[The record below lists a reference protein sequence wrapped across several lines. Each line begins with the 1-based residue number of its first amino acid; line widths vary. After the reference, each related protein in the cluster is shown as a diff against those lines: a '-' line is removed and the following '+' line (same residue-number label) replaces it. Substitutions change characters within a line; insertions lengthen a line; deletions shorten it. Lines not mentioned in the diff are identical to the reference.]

1 LGRFPAHRT
10 ELAGPGNCR
19 RASGGLDIVRT
30 AATYEKLNMGFY
42 EKHVLPKVLN
52 WSCGMKPV
60 QKQRQKVVPLAE
72 GCVLEIGIGSGLN
85 FPYYDP
91 ERVERVIGLDPS
103 EEMLTYA
110 KAKSESVPFTVEY
123 LALQG
128 ESIPLEPESVD
139 TVLVTYTLCTIPDAV
154 AALEGMRQVLK
165 QSGRLIFCEHGK
177 APDEAVRRWQDRLN
191 PIWRRLGGGCNINR
205 DIPALIETAGFGI
218 DNLETMYLPNTP
230 RFAGFN
236 YWGSARPR

>member
-1 LGRFPAHRT
+1 
-10 ELAGPGNCR
+10 
-19 RASGGLDIVRT
+19 
-30 AATYEKLNMGFY
+30 MGFY
-42 EKHVLPKVLN
+42 ETHILPKVLN
-52 WSCGMKPV
+52 WTCGMKPV
-60 QKQRQKVVPLAE
+60 QEQRQKIVPLAE

-85 FPYYDP
+85 LPYYDP
-91 ERVERVIGLDPS
+91 DKIERLIGLDPA

-110 KAKSESVPFTVEY
+110 KRTSKSLPFEVEY

-128 ESIPLEPESVD
+128 ENIPLEPNSVD
-139 TVLVTYTLCTIPDAV
+139 TVLVTYTLCTIPDAM

-191 PIWRRLGGGCNINR
+191 PIWRRLGGGCNLNR
-205 DIPALIETAGFGI
+205 DIPALIEAAGFRI
-218 DNLETMYLPNTP
+218 DKLDTMYLTSAP

-236 YWGSARPR
+236 YWGSARPQ